1 MKIHFSKEE
10 LRDLVKSWGVI
21 TVAFAIVLSG
31 NNLLA
36 NPSFLIISAVA
47 VGFGFLLH
55 ELGHKFVA
63 QHYGCFAEFR
73 SFDFMLVLAFFMSF
87 FGFVFAAPGA
97 VMIRGHV
104 TNERN
109 GKISVAG
116 PLVNIVM
123 AVGFLFLMMFSAGF
137 MLEIAKYGFI
147 INSFLALFNLIPFGN
162 FDGSKVYR
170 WNKGVWWTMAI
181 IAFGFTYT
189 YFRYLTLLLG

>member
-10 LRDLVKSWGVI
+10 LKDLGKAWVAI
-21 TVAFAIVLSG
+21 TIAFALVLSG
-31 NNLLA
+31 RKMEA
-36 NPSFLIISAVA
+36 IPSFMLVSAIA

-73 SFDFMLVLAFFMSF
+73 SFDFMLVLAFIMSF

-97 VMIRGHV
+97 VMIRGHID
-104 TNERN
+104 NERN

-116 PLVNIVM
+116 PLINLLM
-123 AVGFLFLMMFSAGF
+123 AVGFLIVSFSTEGF
-137 MLEIAKYGFI
+137 VQMISSYGFF

-162 FDGSKVYR
+162 FDGAKVYR
-170 WNKGVWWTMAI
+170 WNKPVWWSMVI
-181 IAFGFTYT
+181 VSFIFT
-189 YFRYLTLLLG
+189 FKVASLSG

>member
-1 MKIHFSKEE
+1 MKIHFSSEE
-10 LRDLVKSWGVI
+10 LKDLGKAWIAI

-31 NNLLA
+31 NTMSAL
-36 NPSFLIISAVA
+36 PSFLIISGIA

-73 SFDFMLVLAFFMSF
+73 SFDFMLVLAFIMSF

-97 VMIRGHV
+97 VMIKGYV
-104 TNERN
+104 DNERN

-116 PLVNIVM
+116 PLINILM
-123 AVGFLFLMMFSAGF
+123 AVGFLIASFLTSSEGF
-137 MLEIAKYGFI
+137 VHMISRYGFF

-170 WNKGVWWTMAI
+170 WNKPVWWSMVI
-181 IAFGFTYT
+181 VSFIFT
-189 YFRYLTLLLG
+189 FKLASISG